1 MPIPKPARHGP
12 SMDMTA
18 MCDVAFLLLT
28 FFIMTTQ
35 FKSEESVTIDTP
47 SSISEIK
54 IDDKDLATISIDNN
68 GAYYF
73 GVVNPKDRYALLQ
86 AMGQKYSIGFSPEDQ
101 GKFSKLSE
109 NGMSIKGLKQYLG
122 LTEAQK
128 ATLKLEGIPND
139 TAKSELADWVLTYM
153 KEVNPS
159 AKLAN
164 KGDVK
169 TQYPAIKKLFNQ
181 LGKSDINKFQLITD
195 SETAAK

>member
-159 AKLAN
+159 AKLAI